1 MEPLVHKY
9 MDYFIAKMKELGSDG
24 IFLVQ
29 WTNWLAMDL
38 SADLAWNAKMNQ
50 MRDSPSIPTT

>member
-9 MDYFIAKMKELGSDG
+9 IDYFVARMKELGQDG
-24 IFLVQ
+24 VPLVK

-50 MRDSPSIPTT
+50 MQDST